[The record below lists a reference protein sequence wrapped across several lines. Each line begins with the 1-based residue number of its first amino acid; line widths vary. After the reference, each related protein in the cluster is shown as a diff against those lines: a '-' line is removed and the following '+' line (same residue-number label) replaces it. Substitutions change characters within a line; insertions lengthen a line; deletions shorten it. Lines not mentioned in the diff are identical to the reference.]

1 MRAGEMKY
9 RLLLL
14 KPVAVTND
22 YGEEA
27 TTYQTA
33 RTVWA
38 QRVKQSGSRS
48 DEVGEHFPDY
58 RAEFNIR
65 DAHPIEENWRVQQLG
80 GYLYTVTAIIPN
92 IDRGMNTLVCERVNE

>member
-1 MRAGEMKY
+1 MKY
-9 RLLLL
+9 RLQLLR
-14 KPVAVTND
+14 PVADTNE
-22 YGEEA
+22 YGEEETEYEA
-27 TTYQTA
+27 V

-38 QRVKQSGSRS
+38 QRVKQTGSRS

-65 DAHPIEENWRVQQLG
+65 DAHPIAENWRVQQLG
-80 GYLYTVTAIIPN
+80 GCLYTVTAIIPN

>member
-1 MRAGEMKY
+1 MKY
-9 RLLLL
+9 RLQLLR
-14 KPVAVTND
+14 PVADTNE
-22 YGEEA
+22 YGEEE
-27 TTYQTA
+27 TEYETV

-38 QRVKQSGSRS
+38 QRVKQTGNRS

-65 DAHPIEENWRVQQLG
+65 DAHPISENWRVQQLG
-80 GYLYTVTAIIPN
+80 GCLYTVTAIIPN